1 MLTPQKFAL
10 CVAAGALTATL
21 AATPALAD
29 HAVPDT
35 AVAEQAVPDTA
46 LADQAAP
53 DTAPADQTAAHPRHT
68 EGRVTARSGLKLR
81 DKPTRSS
88 RIIRT
93 EPYGATVHIFCK
105 TTGDHVEGNDHWYLL
120 TDGTWAWGSAQYIVP
135 KGGHSPRWC

>member
-1 MLTPQKFAL
+1 MLTLKKTAL
-10 CVAAGALTATL
+10 CIAAGALTVTL
-21 AATPALAD
+21 AATPALAESESESESGTGTGTGTD
-29 HAVPDT
+29 RAAT
-35 AVAEQAVPDTA
+35 AQ
-46 LADQAAP
+46 
-53 DTAPADQTAAHPRHT
+53 HPQHT
-68 EGRVTARSGLKLR
+68 EGRVTAKSGLRLR

-135 KGGHSPRWC
+135 RGHAPRWC

>member
-10 CVAAGALTATL
+10 YAAAGALSAAALT
-21 AATPALAD
+21 ATPALA
-29 HAVPDT
+29 
-35 AVAEQAVPDTA
+35 E
-46 LADQAAP
+46 QAAP
-53 DTAPADQTAAHPRHT
+53 DTAPAAAHPRHT
-68 EGRVTARSGLKLR
+68 EGRVVARSGLKLR

-93 EPYGATVHIFCK
+93 EPYGATVHIFCR

-120 TDGTWAWGSAQYIVP
+120 TDGTWAWGSARYIVP

>member
-1 MLTPQKFAL
+1 MRTLKKTAL
-10 CVAAGALTATL
+10 YIAAGALTATL
-21 AATPALAD
+21 AATPALAESGTG
-29 HAVPDT
+29 AGAGTESGTGATT
-35 AVAEQAVPDTA
+35 AQ
-46 LADQAAP
+46 
-53 DTAPADQTAAHPRHT
+53 HPQHT
-68 EGRVTARSGLKLR
+68 EGRVTAKSGLRLR

-135 KGGHSPRWC
+135 LGHAPRWC

>member
-1 MLTPQKFAL
+1 MLTPKKTAL
-10 CVAAGALTATL
+10 WIAAGALTATL
-21 AATPALAD
+21 AATPALAG
-29 HAVPDT
+29 T
-35 AVAEQAVPDTA
+35 AGASDAASGSDGAATA
-46 LADQAAP
+46 Q
-53 DTAPADQTAAHPRHT
+53 HPRHT
-68 EGRVTARSGLKLR
+68 EGRVTAKSGLRLR

-135 KGGHSPRWC
+135 LGQNPRWC